1 MRSSARCAC
10 TEAIAWRWRSGGAT
24 PESKLAEVAAAQAR
38 GLKVGMVGDGIN
50 DAPVLARADA
60 SVAMGQGA
68 LVTRAQADAVVA
80 SNRLGDLVL
89 AHDLAKRCMAVVR
102 QNMLWAATY
111 NAVCIPLALVGWLPP
126 WAAGLGMATSSV
138 LVIGNSMRLA
148 RPLQL
153 DPNTQLTQPD
163 MQPPTGALRAFPPEG
178 EASPGATAVRN

>member
-1 MRSSARCAC
+1 MTYKRLNKDDAVVLLVDHQ
-10 TEAIAWRWRSGGAT
+10 T
-24 PESKLAEVAAAQAR
+24 
-38 GLKVGMVGDGIN
+38 GLISLVQDFSPNEFKN
-50 DAPVLARADA
+50 NVLALADV
-60 SVAMGQGA
+60 SIAMGQGA